1 MVGLN
6 VQNDAGANSW
16 LGAAN
21 VSETA
26 LAGRDKWV
34 KFSGYAKAT
43 AKGATRAV
51 VWISTRGANGS
62 NTPGYNLFIDDMVIT
77 DVTDAYNAQ
86 STADATASAV
96 DSLTTQVSQQGDILT
111 SVGSRTTMLENGLN
125 TTNGNVNKKADATAL
140 QTLQNTVTEQGKTLA
155 SQGSSLTQLNNSLND
170 ATASLAADGKIPGN
184 LISNGSFERGGRLS
198 QDGEASGPLSVHNRP
213 TTAVK

>member
-125 TTNGNVNKKADATAL
+125 TTNGNVNKKSRCYRSADAPEYRDGTG
-140 QTLQNTVTEQGKTLA
+140 QTMA

-170 ATASLAADGKIPGN
+170 ATASLAADGKIP
-184 LISNGSFERGGRLS
+184 
-198 QDGEASGPLSVHNRP
+198 A
-213 TTAVK
+213 T

>member
-1 MVGLN
+1 M
-6 VQNDAGANSW
+6 Q
-16 LGAAN
+16 
-21 VSETA
+21 
-26 LAGRDKWV
+26 
-34 KFSGYAKAT
+34 
-43 AKGATRAV
+43 
-51 VWISTRGANGS
+51 
-62 NTPGYNLFIDDMVIT
+62 
-77 DVTDAYNAQ
+77 Q

-184 LISNGSFERGGRLS
+184 LISNGSFERGQEAFTGWGSVGSVISAQSPNYGSKIAMCGVGLAGIS
-198 QDGEASGPLSVHNRP
+198 QKVPVVKGNTYKIGVFAVRRAVQSCRIRAITNCVLVSRPCCTIASSTPRTFQPVHHGLN
-213 TTAVK
+213 